1 MGLVDAGLDTFS
13 DVCTQHPLP
22 CANENRQMLRRV
34 ITQRR
39 GGLSNAS
46 AGRRVF
52 ICNVP
57 GCGRVCRSA
66 ASFANHRKSH
76 EVQER
81 IICSGCGQEFASASD
96 YTIHRTSSGC
106 GSHSRRV
113 QAMHAGA
120 AVQEPVDVEQP
131 CLDEECDDVMSEF
144 AMWTEEMDR
153 MLGGEDRSSPSSTP
167 VDDNDGDYVDRYDR
181 VDEVIWPDT
190 LDAKLPAHICD
201 YTSIQQHLMQ
211 HVDFLRTLQANEHY
225 PYSNSENKRIREWMY
240 SYTHTT
246 RECVNELLHI
256 LNDNFT
262 FANVASNINV
272 IEEEE
277 RQHIPEKFVPY
288 HPLHD
293 IPEMADTTIYV
304 ASILHE
310 MQSALFKR
318 EVNTS
323 PSLEHDESGERVYSH
338 PWTGTFWET
347 RSQKLETEHPNALPL
362 YFSIFGDA
370 TTVTNF
376 KSLSVHPFTFSLMGD
391 DIRMRQSAA
400 GNPVLVYASELK
412 SMLCQ
417 HMCAATDCRIGP
429 ASISVEDFRG
439 VRRLYIQRICLRLL
453 AEVIT
458 VQQRGGIGMYCYDA
472 ETGDIQY
479 KKVFPVLQ
487 NLTVDGGERKYLL
500 GIYPQ
505 QSGVK
510 QACYICDCPG
520 HALNNIERFPLRLD
534 IMDEVLIEELV
545 TEYQAGNLEWVK
557 QQRREHSMHAI
568 RVWC

>member
-1 MGLVDAGLDTFS
+1 MSIIHT
-13 DVCTQHPLP
+13 P
-22 CANENRQMLRRV
+22 
-34 ITQRR
+34 TQR
-39 GGLSNAS
+39 
-46 AGRRVF
+46 
-52 ICNVP
+52 
-57 GCGRVCRSA
+57 
-66 ASFANHRKSH
+66 
-76 EVQER
+76 
-81 IICSGCGQEFASASD
+81 
-96 YTIHRTSSGC
+96 TS
-106 GSHSRRV
+106 V
-113 QAMHAGA
+113 
-120 AVQEPVDVEQP
+120 
-131 CLDEECDDVMSEF
+131 
-144 AMWTEEMDR
+144 
-153 MLGGEDRSSPSSTP
+153 
-167 VDDNDGDYVDRYDR
+167 
-181 VDEVIWPDT
+181 
-190 LDAKLPAHICD
+190 
-201 YTSIQQHLMQ
+201 
-211 HVDFLRTLQANEHY
+211 
-225 PYSNSENKRIREWMY
+225 SENGCIA
-240 SYTHTT
+240 THTT

-417 HMCAATDCRIGP
+417 HMCAATDYHIGP

-439 VRRLYIQRICLRLL
+439 VHQLYIQRICLRLL

-557 QQRREHSMHAI
+557 QSGGSIPCMPYGYGASIGNVGSDAI
-568 RVWC
+568 YRLYLCCSGHGTLVSVLPMTSCIATLLVILRNCWSGSTHICAVGLMVWRS